1 MQSISMQIGYIAA
14 TVGGIAVIIGGVAAI
29 YKLARRIET
38 AIGADKDG
46 RTLAERMTRV
56 EYQLW
61 ENGGESMADRV
72 NRIEKHSETTSTE
85 VSFIK
90 DIMLKLVS
98 VPDIPPAHPDN
109 IKPVKTRKKKSTAA

>member
-1 MQSISMQIGYIAA
+1 MQSLSMQIGYVAA
-14 TVGGIAVIIGGVAAI
+14 TVGGIAVIIGGVVAI

-38 AIGADKDG
+38 AIGDDKDG

-72 NRIEKHSETTSTE
+72 NRIEKHSETTSAE

-90 DIMLKLVS
+90 DIMIRLVS
-98 VPDIPPAHPDN
+98 VPDIPPSHPDN
-109 IKPVKTRKKKSTAA
+109 VKPRKKKSSTT